1 MAAAVLLHLKRLIH
15 RDRAGVYVPE
25 LHLRGLAH
33 HPGDPADRE
42 PDHRSGQ
49 YRRAI
54 GGHAAQFQPLTRRPA
69 FQPPHYQERAMRFR
83 AKLQMKMEIAD
94 QPGVVTLNFVPVEAG
109 VPQLSLTVVPAA
121 AAGLVVGKVYAF
133 TAVEDQDPDPS

>member
-1 MAAAVLLHLKRLIH
+1 
-15 RDRAGVYVPE
+15 
-25 LHLRGLAH
+25 
-33 HPGDPADRE
+33 
-42 PDHRSGQ
+42 
-49 YRRAI
+49 
-54 GGHAAQFQPLTRRPA
+54 
-69 FQPPHYQERAMRFR
+69 MRFR